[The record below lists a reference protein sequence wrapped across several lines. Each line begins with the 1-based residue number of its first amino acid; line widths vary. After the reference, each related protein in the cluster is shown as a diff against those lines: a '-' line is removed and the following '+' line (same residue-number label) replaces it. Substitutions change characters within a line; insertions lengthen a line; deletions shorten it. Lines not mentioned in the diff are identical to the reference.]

1 MKNKDEEWNYR
12 EFKTPE
18 GDFIKTFNN
27 TLHDWDGPA
36 IVRADG
42 KKEYYLYGRQHSLYD
57 WKETQRDRIG
67 LPPAKNPLFKAS
79 FQ

>member
-1 MKNKDEEWNYR
+1 MKKTDTGFSYR

-18 GDFIKTFNN
+18 GDIIKTFDNK
-27 TLHDWDGPA
+27 LHDWDGPA

-42 KKEYYLYGRQHSLYD
+42 TKEYYLYGRQISLYD
-57 WKETQRDRIG
+57 WKEIQRDRIG

>member
-27 TLHDWDGPA
+27 TLHDWDGPT

-42 KKEYYLYGRQHSLYD
+42 KKE
-57 WKETQRDRIG
+57 WKEIQRDRIG
-67 LPPAKNPLFKAS
+67 LPPAKNPMFSTA
-79 FQ
+79 FA

>member
-1 MKNKDEEWNYR
+1 MKNKDTGFSYR

-27 TLHDWDGPA
+27 MLHDWDGPA

-42 KKEYYLYGRQHSLYD
+42 KKEYYLYGRQIPLD
-57 WKETQRDRIG
+57 EWKETQRDRIG